1 MSEQLEK
8 FTTWMGSSAPGT
20 VHTDLFNLGL
30 IEDPFFED
38 NELKL
43 QWISN
48 CDWIYKTSFDL
59 PDEFEID
66 LPVIIVF

>member
-1 MSEQLEK
+1 MMKKIVLNKNWKFKVSDVLEELEK
-8 FTTWMGSSAPGT
+8 FNKWMSCSVPGT
-20 VHTDLFNLGL
+20 VHTDLLELGL

-48 CDWIYKTSFDL
+48 CI
-59 PDEFEID
+59 
-66 LPVIIVF
+66 